1 MNVAYFPGCSLH
13 SMAHEYDAST
23 RLVCKHLGI
32 NLKEIEDWNCCGATA
47 AHSINHTLAV
57 GLSARN
63 LSIAADMNLDKVM
76 AVCAGCFS
84 RLKTASHEI
93 RNNPGMKADVE
104 QMLQA
109 PAPVK
114 PEVEHLLQLLAEEI
128 GLQAIAA
135 QVVKPL
141 QGLRVAAYYGC
152 LLTRPK
158 KIVQFDDPEQPV
170 SLDNILKAL
179 GAETVTWG
187 HKAECCGGGYAASDT
202 GIVLD
207 LGAQVLN
214 SAREAGAEA
223 IVVACPMCQG
233 NLDMRQK
240 AMALDYRMP
249 IIYFTQLMGLAFGYK
264 PGQLGI
270 NKLFNSPISLLQSK
284 ALA

>member
-1 MNVAYFPGCSLH
+1 M
-13 SMAHEYDAST
+13 
-23 RLVCKHLGI
+23 
-32 NLKEIEDWNCCGATA
+32 
-47 AHSINHTLAV
+47 
-57 GLSARN
+57 
-63 LSIAADMNLDKVM
+63 
-76 AVCAGCFS
+76 
-84 RLKTASHEI
+84 KT
-93 RNNPGMKADVE
+93 DVE
-104 QMLQA
+104 RMLQA
-109 PAPVK
+109 PAPVR
-114 PEVEHLLQLLAEEI
+114 PNVEHLLQLLVEET
-128 GLQAIAA
+128 GLEAIAA
-135 QVVKPL
+135 KVVKPL

-152 LLTRPK
+152 LLTRPQ

-170 SLDNILKAL
+170 SLDNLLKVL

-214 SAREAGAEA
+214 SARQAGAEA

-240 AMALDYRMP
+240 AMQLDYRMP
-249 IIYFTQLMGLAFGYK
+249 IVYFTQLMGLAFGYK